1 MGRCSHIFISHLHGD
16 HYFGLPGLLSSL
28 SLSGRTSPLTIVS
41 PLHLRPRISPLLE
54 LDRYPMTYELKFE
67 TFEAKELTP
76 LVSINDVEVS
86 AFPLQ
91 HRVPTNGYLVREKE
105 RTGNINKQLIEE
117 YAIPWQTIKEIKAG
131 SDYTAP
137 DGTVVPNNQLITP
150 PPPPRSF
157 AYCSDT
163 IYFPEL
169 ADYVRGVDLLYHEAT
184 FLRDM
189 EEDAVAKGHA
199 TARQAALTAREAGA
213 GRLIMGHFSSRYP
226 SPAKH
231 EAEARELFTNS
242 DGAQDLWQWE
252 VPFTGRGTE

>member
-1 MGRCSHIFISHLHGD
+1 MGRCSHILISHLHGD

-41 PLHLRPRISPLLE
+41 PQPLRPRLSSVLE
-54 LDRYPMTYELKFE
+54 LDRFPMNFELKFA
-67 TFEAKELTP
+67 TFHATTCAPFLE
-76 LVSINDVEVS
+76 VDDVEVC

-91 HRVPTNGYLVREKE
+91 HRIPTNGYLVREKS
-105 RTGNINKQLIEE
+105 RPGNIRKSLVDA
-117 YAIPWQTIKEIKAG
+117 YDIPWPAIKEIKAG
-131 SDYTAP
+131 GDYTTSEGLVIP
-137 DGTVVPNNQLITP
+137 HHELIIAA
-150 PPPPRSF
+150 PPPRSF

-184 FLRDM
+184 FLSDL
-189 EEDAVAKGHA
+189 EQEATDKGHA
-199 TARQAALTAREAGA
+199 TARQAALTARAAGV
-213 GRLIMGHFSSRYP
+213 GRLIMGHFSTRYP

-231 EAEARELFTNS
+231 EAEARQVFPNS

-252 VPFTGRGTE
+252 VPFTGRDEG